1 MCAFLALLLAGP
13 RAAILIW
20 YLFVPGRWENAF
32 HSYAFVWPL
41 LGALF
46 LPWTTLA
53 FVLVAPHGDVSGAF
67 GWVLLAMG
75 LILDLATFA
84 SSGDRGRRYRSGV
97 AY

>member
-13 RAAILIW
+13 RAAILVW
-20 YLFVPGRWENAF
+20 YLAVPGRWENAF
-32 HSYAFVWPL
+32 HAYSAVWPL

-53 FVLVAPHGDVSGAF
+53 FVTVAPHGDVAGAF
-67 GWVLLAMG
+67 GWVLIAMG

-84 SSGDRGRRYRSGV
+84 SSGERGRRYRSGV